1 MTLSDASVNGVVA
14 GHRLGGPVDV
24 TDGGPDMVQ
33 FITADGKRAPLTSV
47 NEPYAQLL
55 NDLTPEQARAMY
67 RDMVLV
73 RRLDTEGYA
82 LQRQSE
88 LGLWAPC
95 LGQEAAQI
103 GAGHAMREQDYGFPG
118 YREHGVAFVRGVEPS
133 AMFGL
138 YRGTTHGGWD
148 PKKHRFNTFTIVIGN
163 QMLNAVGY
171 AQGVQMDGAYATGD
185 TSKDEAVIAFTGD
198 GGTSQGDFNEAL
210 VFASVS
216 QAPIVFFIQN
226 NGWAISEP
234 NSRQFRV
241 PPYKRAD
248 GFGFP
253 GVRVDGNDAL
263 ATFAVA
269 RRSLDNAR
277 AGLGPTLVEAF
288 TYRMSAH
295 TTSDDPSRYRETAD
309 VEAWAKKDPIDRLRK
324 FLISEDHMDEK
335 FVADVD
341 AESKDLGAQWRAACR
356 ELTAP
361 SLPELFEDV
370 FTDLDPVLAGQ
381 RDEVV
386 AYLDSF
392 AEEGASA

>member
-1 MTLSDASVNGVVA
+1 MTISDASTQGA
-14 GHRLGGPVDV
+14 LSGHPLGGPRDI

-33 FITADGKRAPLTSV
+33 FITADGQRAPLTSV

-55 NDLTPEQARAMY
+55 NELDPEQARQMY

-73 RRLDTEGYA
+73 RRLDTEAYA

-95 LGQEAAQI
+95 LGQEAAQV
-103 GAGHAMREQDYGFPG
+103 GAGHAMRELDYGFPG
-118 YREHGVAFVRGVEPS
+118 YRETGVAYVRGIEPS

-138 YRGTTHGGWD
+138 YRGTSHGGWD
-148 PKKHRFNTFTIVIGN
+148 PKQYRFNTFTIVIGN

-171 AQGVQMDGAYATGD
+171 AQGVQLDGNCATGD
-185 TSKDEAVIAFTGD
+185 VTKDEAVIAFTGD
-198 GGTSQGDFNEAL
+198 GGTSQGDFNESL
-210 VFASVS
+210 VFAAVS

-234 NSRQFRV
+234 NARQFRV

-253 GVRVDGNDAL
+253 GVRVDGNDVL
-263 ATFAVA
+263 ASFAVT

-277 AGLGPTLVEAF
+277 SGLGPTLVEAF

-295 TTSDDPSRYRETAD
+295 TTSDDPSRYRETSD
-309 VEAWAKKDPIDRLRK
+309 VEAWAKKDPIERLRT
-324 FLISEDHMDEK
+324 FLLSENHLDEK
-335 FVADVD
+335 FVADVETE
-341 AESKDLGAQWRAACR
+341 AKDLGATWRAQCR
-356 ELTAP
+356 A
-361 SLPELFEDV
+361 LPMPYLPDLFQDAYSEM
-370 FTDLDPVLAGQ
+370 DPVLTAQ
-381 RDEVV
+381 RDECA
-386 AYLDSF
+386 AYLESF
-392 AEEGASA
+392 EEATA

>member
-1 MTLSDASVNGVVA
+1 MTHIDEPTYGVVA
-14 GHRLGGPVDV
+14 GHDLSGKRDI

-33 FITADGKRAPLTSV
+33 FITADGRRAPLTSV

-55 NDLTPEQARAMY
+55 NELTPEQARAMY

-103 GAGHAMREQDYGFPG
+103 GAGHAMRELDYGFPG
-118 YREHGVAFVRGVEPS
+118 YRETGVAFCRGVEPS
-133 AMFGL
+133 AMMGI

-171 AQGVQMDGAYATGD
+171 AQGIQLDGKCATGD
-185 TSKDEAVIAFTGD
+185 VNADEAVIAFTGD

-210 VFASVS
+210 VFAAVS

-234 NSRQFRV
+234 NHRQFRV

-263 ATFAVA
+263 ASFAVT

-277 AGLGPTLVEAF
+277 SGLGPTLVEAF

-295 TTSDDPSRYRETAD
+295 TTSDDPSRYRDTSD
-309 VEAWAKKDPIDRLRK
+309 VEAWRAKDPIDRLRK
-324 FLISEDHMDEK
+324 FLLLEDHMDEK

-341 AESKDLGAQWRAACR
+341 TEAKDLGAQWRQACR
-356 ELTAP
+356 ELVAP
-361 SLPELFEDV
+361 PLPELFADAYAEM
-370 FTDLDPVLAGQ
+370 DPVLQAQ
-381 RDEVV
+381 RDEC
-386 AYLDSF
+386 AAFLDSF
-392 AEEGASA
+392 AEVSA